1 MDFQGTGLQSGHL
14 IVRSTVK
21 AAEARIHVLDVG
33 SGSKKWGG
41 FNTPQSLAEW
51 WNDDWTWDDALS
63 YFQANPSFFR
73 KKMRKINSFEWKFS
87 VIKELQEYRCC
98 KKSGI
103 PPRSVFLM
111 LKSGLNQHVCRFPFL
126 WAINPCWLAK
136 SPFFAGT
143 VPLISRV
150 TAIFCRSTH
159 HFYWSNHHFVVTQ
172 THSNFLWVKTYPK
185 PPCFCDF

>member
-1 MDFQGTGLQSGHL
+1 
-14 IVRSTVK
+14 
-21 AAEARIHVLDVG
+21 
-33 SGSKKWGG
+33 
-41 FNTPQSLAEW
+41 
-51 WNDDWTWDDALS
+51 
-63 YFQANPSFFR
+63 
-73 KKMRKINSFEWKFS
+73 MRKINSFEWKFS

-136 SPFFAGT
+136 SPFAGT

-150 TAIFCRSTH
+150 TANFCRSTH

-185 PPCFCDF
+185 TTSGFSEFLLIRFLKNRPRVLRTAPWCCCSPSLDVSGSRGCQSSA